1 MKIILVIDMQKGF
14 INKNNEHLVN
24 DINKFLKQKSFDKV
38 IFTKYKN
45 KENSPFVKFLNW
57 NALTDEESQRFVVD
71 GEAGM
76 IEKYSYGLP
85 FEEICKFKEKDIEE
99 IYLCG
104 TDLDACVLNIA
115 FNLFDNNIKPIFIK
129 ELCATSSRDENM
141 ADYAWHIIERNFGRN
156 CIKSKDDIN

>member
-71 GEAGM
+71 GEAEM

-85 FEEICKFKEKDIEE
+85 I
-99 IYLCG
+99 
-104 TDLDACVLNIA
+104 
-115 FNLFDNNIKPIFIK
+115 
-129 ELCATSSRDENM
+129 
-141 ADYAWHIIERNFGRN
+141 
-156 CIKSKDDIN
+156 